1 MLWSVEKVMLK
12 KDNWAIKDPRFTIT
26 FEKWINIKKDNNI
39 KFIQVRRET
48 DGVLNSHIKRF
59 GKECINHIDDF
70 KSYHDMWI
78 DKSNAL
84 VDKYGGITI
93 NYEDLIE
100 KDTKKLDDFIEGKVD
115 KNIIISKKI

>member
-1 MLWSVEKVMLK
+1 MK
-12 KDNWAIKDPRFTIT
+12 
-26 FEKWINIKKDNNI
+26 
-39 KFIQVRRET
+39 ET
-48 DGVLNSHIKRF
+48 DWVLNSHIKRF